1 MWHVAFA
8 FQVQRYFAAHF
19 GYIFEKPK
27 IFSWCFAQN
36 FLILVTIG
44 SLKKLFLPLFGTCWS
59 NFLYILEHV
68 PPIVGN
74 HLIYILIFVLSFFF
88 EKLSIS
94 VVTNEVRHI
103 AMSAIRIC
111 APVYTNMFICASWF
125 VSICVF
131 IGSPP
136 QGKNS
141 PLMCG
146 FFGFKSCTI
155 MTFMILLKP
164 HVWGKS
170 GSRIKCKNAF
180 SQLDCR
186 IFKRYYLKNYWT
198 NKVDFFASRYIY
210 MWKVQIDDVILHDWD

>member
-1 MWHVAFA
+1 MLPLLSKSIL
-8 FQVQRYFAAHF
+8 RYFAAHF

-74 HLIYILIFVLSFFF
+74 HLIYIWIFVLSFFF

-94 VVTNEVRHI
+94 VVTNEVRHT

-111 APVYTNMFICASWF
+111 APVYANMFICASWF
-125 VSICVF
+125 IF
-131 IGSPP
+131 ILDPR
-136 QGKNS
+136 
-141 PLMCG
+141 
-146 FFGFKSCTI
+146 
-155 MTFMILLKP
+155 LKAKI
-164 HVWGKS
+164 VDW
-170 GSRIKCKNAF
+170 C
-180 SQLDCR
+180 
-186 IFKRYYLKNYWT
+186 
-198 NKVDFFASRYIY
+198 VDFLGLNHAP
-210 MWKVQIDDVILHDWD
+210 